1 MSTNINSDNGTVRT
15 GKPSKSKIGKATR
28 PHKLNLDQGDK
39 IVTDDSTNVPITQ
52 EHFSAV
58 FAKHN
63 RANWESFKIL
73 HKDDGD
79 VIKGIKF
86 KHVSGCVA
94 LLRALN
100 APLISLKQV
109 NKFNRWL
116 ERYEFGALIAVIDYE
131 SCKLNL
137 WDHDNKYP
145 ISITWMFSERAFPII
160 QYVFHD
166 PKTVNVLP
174 NFVVSHDV
182 GDKRFL
188 DFQDAD

>member
-15 GKPSKSKIGKATR
+15 GKPSKLEKATR
-28 PHKLNLDQGDK
+28 PRKSKIAKGDQ
-39 IVTDDSTNVPITQ
+39 IVQTDPTNIPTTTQ

-63 RANWESFKIL
+63 RTNWEAFKATAT
-73 HKDDGD
+73 
-79 VIKGIKF
+79 VNGIKF
-86 KHVSGCVA
+86 KHVNGCVA

-116 ERYEFGALIAVIDYE
+116 ERHEFGALIAVIDYE

-145 ISITWMFSERAFPII
+145 ISITWMFSERVFPVI
-160 QYVFHD
+160 QYIFHD